1 MAFKT
6 TAVTVKRIVT
16 QRQLTLITACQTHTQ
31 ALKSGKPRTVVYCTS
46 SSFVASS
53 DASCLGDD
61 GDEVAITYEIRRFER
76 CDVVSPPDFSSA
88 VAENT

>member
-6 TAVTVKRIVT
+6 TAVTVKRSVT
-16 QRQLTLITACQTHTQ
+16 QRQLTLITACQTYKQ
-31 ALKSGKPRTVVYCTS
+31 GLKSGKTRTVVCCTS